1 MAMRPIP
8 AILVF
13 VALLVVLDYVA
24 NDGDGVRDVVQWL
37 IRTGR
42 DVAVMLHRLV
52 MSFFGK

>member
-1 MAMRPIP
+1 MAMRPMP

-24 NDGDGVRDVVQWL
+24 NDGDMVRDVLVWL

-42 DVAVMLHRLV
+42 DVAAMLHRFV
-52 MSFFGK
+52 MSFFGE

>member
-1 MAMRPIP
+1 MAMRPMP

-24 NDGDGVRDVVQWL
+24 NDGDMVRDVLVWL

-42 DVAVMLHRLV
+42 AVAAMLHRLV

>member
-24 NDGDGVRDVVQWL
+24 NDGDGVRDVLHWL

-42 DVAVMLHRLV
+42 YVAQVLHRLV
-52 MSFFGK
+52 MSVFGG